1 MAPHLAHEHV
11 VLYGH
16 IHQLTSGHTDPAP
29 TPLDLAG
36 HDGVLWRGRGGV
48 GVEEAATIPV
58 RNIISVSMLF

>member
-36 HDGVLWRGRGGV
+36 HDGVLWRDRGG
-48 GVEEAATIPV
+48 GGEGWRKQLP
-58 RNIISVSMLF
+58 FP